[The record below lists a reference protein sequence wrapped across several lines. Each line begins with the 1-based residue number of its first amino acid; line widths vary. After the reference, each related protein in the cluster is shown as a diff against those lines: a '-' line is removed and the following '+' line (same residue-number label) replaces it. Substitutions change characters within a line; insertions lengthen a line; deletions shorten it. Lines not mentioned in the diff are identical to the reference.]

1 MGTGCLF
8 ATTSKHPDVAV
19 SCCAPVA
26 YRSELPPFF
35 LSVYSSFNAGGR
47 IYTLEILQNEQRLYA
62 LKG

>member
-1 MGTGCLF
+1 M
-8 ATTSKHPDVAV
+8 
-19 SCCAPVA
+19 
-26 YRSELPPFF
+26 LPWLIGLNYHLFF